1 MAKSAV
7 PAPTRVPFVGRDDA
21 GRALGFGLG
30 PWHAGYADQGDRT
43 RRPQEGQPQDFAKS
57 RGTGAGA
64 IGTTGLEL
72 SQRVVRGDGP
82 SAARAQAT
90 QAAAARVATA
100 VKHQLLGM
108 SEDEERTA
116 GACLPAASPDARLH
130 HPRLMSSVCERA

>member
-1 MAKSAV
+1 MLATQTK
-7 PAPTRVPFVGRDDA
+7 
-21 GRALGFGLG
+21 
-30 PWHAGYADQGDRT
+30 
-43 RRPQEGQPQDFAKS
+43 E
-57 RGTGAGA
+57 
-64 IGTTGLEL
+64 TGLDAHKKASHKTSPSRAEL
-72 SQRVVRGDGP
+72 AQALSALQGWSSASASSGGDGP